1 MCNNYSTHTNMINNK
16 MLLTLINP
24 SVYSD
29 IIPQAVNWYD
39 NFHKCIAVIAH
50 MIISSVASLIT

>member
-24 SVYSD
+24 IVYSD
-29 IIPQAVNWYD
+29 IIPQAVN
-39 NFHKCIAVIAH
+39 
-50 MIISSVASLIT
+50 